1 MAALVLILRTSVLL
15 QVELHDY
22 GKNSRSRL
30 RIQAEKMEY
39 SASYLTNSRNRCQS
53 SPFVAAD
60 CAHAT
65 ELDCPP
71 IKATAR
77 VACER
82 GHAYGERPQRAG
94 SH

>member
-1 MAALVLILRTSVLL
+1 MAALVLILRASVLL
-15 QVELHDY
+15 QVGLHGY
-22 GKNSRSRL
+22 GPNSRSRL

-39 SASYLTNSRNRCQS
+39 SAGYLTNSRNRCQS

-77 VACER
+77 VACGR